1 VAKKLF
7 VDGLSFDETDDTLRA
22 LFAPLGTVNSV
33 MIIMDRDSG
42 RSKGFGFVEMS
53 SDKEANTAI
62 QEINGRM
69 VNGRS
74 LMVNE
79 ARPKEARS
87 GSGGGSGGGSRR
99 F

>member
-1 VAKKLF
+1 
-7 VDGLSFDETDDTLRA
+7 
-22 LFAPLGTVNSV
+22 
-33 MIIMDRDSG
+33 
-42 RSKGFGFVEMS
+42 MS

-87 GSGGGSGGGSRR
+87 GSGGGSRR